1 MKVAEVVCTFPPYH
15 GGMGS
20 TCLYS
25 ARELVKRGH
34 EVTVFTLDYG
44 RMTYSDQDFLNVIRL
59 KTPLVHGDGG
69 VAPQLYSLL
78 KGFDVIH
85 LHYPFYGSS
94 EYVYLASLIRGQKY
108 FMTYHSD
115 VHGTNVFKK
124 LAIGAYDRIL
134 LKRLIKRAGLVGALS
149 LEHLK
154 STRAADLVDWD
165 RVVEMPNGVDTE
177 IYRPIEKDRSLLK
190 KLGLEDK
197 VVVLFVGNL
206 HLCKGVDLLIEA
218 IARIKDESIAL
229 LVVGGGYEEMRF
241 RELARRMG
249 LEGRVIFVGPKSL
262 DEGLISYYALA
273 DMFVLPSIYSES
285 FGVVALE
292 AMSCGKPVIVSS
304 LPGPSRLVSDEEEGL
319 VATVGDIEDLKAKI
333 ELLAYDENRRLEMG
347 RMAREK
353 AVEQYSWEKVGQD
366 LEEFLI
372 KITVT

>member
-20 TCLYS
+20 ACLYS

-44 RMTYSDQDFLNVIRL
+44 RMTYSDQDFLNVVRL

-115 VHGTNVFKK
+115 VYGTNVFKK

-134 LKRLIKRAGLVGALS
+134 LKGLIKRAGLVGALS

-154 STRAADLVDWD
+154 STRAAELVDWD

-218 IARIKDESIAL
+218 IARIKDESIVL
-229 LVVGGGYEEMRF
+229 LVVGGGYEEKRF

-304 LPGPSRLVSDEEEGL
+304 LPGPSRLVSDGKGGL
-319 VATVGDIEDLKAKI
+319 IATVGDIEDLKAKI